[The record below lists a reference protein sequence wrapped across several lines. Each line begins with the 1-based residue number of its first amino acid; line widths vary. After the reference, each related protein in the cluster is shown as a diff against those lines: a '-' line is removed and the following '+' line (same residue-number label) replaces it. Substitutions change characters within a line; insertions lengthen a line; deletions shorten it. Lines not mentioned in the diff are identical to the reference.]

1 MANVPAIGSIDANLP
16 LISDA
21 ADYIRNVHNALVTE
35 HDNLQQF
42 LQKLKADWNSNAS
55 ISYNDAQNN
64 WDNSADAVYE
74 VLRNLY
80 VALGN
85 IHDNY
90 LMTDGALAK
99 QWSA

>member
-1 MANVPAIGSIDANLP
+1 MANVPAIDSIDANLP

-21 ADYIRNVHNALVTE
+21 ADYIRGVHNALVTE

-42 LQKLKADWNSNAS
+42 LLKLKADWNSNAS
-55 ISYNDAQNN
+55 ISYDDAQRN
-64 WDNSADAVYE
+64 WDQAADQVYE

-80 VALGN
+80 VALGHVHN
-85 IHDNY
+85 NY

-99 QWSA
+99 QWNG